1 MKALVICVSVHYGNT
16 KKIAGAIADVLHAQ
30 VCTPDKVDVRMLD
43 DCELIGVG
51 SGIYY
56 GKHHLS

>member
-1 MKALVICVSVHYGNT
+1 MSYVNFSLL
-16 KKIAGAIADVLHAQ
+16 KKILRYIRRGVLYAQ